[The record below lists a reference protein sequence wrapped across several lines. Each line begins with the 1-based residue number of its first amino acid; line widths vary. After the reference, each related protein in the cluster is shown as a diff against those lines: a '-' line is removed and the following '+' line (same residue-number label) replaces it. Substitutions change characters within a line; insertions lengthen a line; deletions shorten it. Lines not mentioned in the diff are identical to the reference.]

1 MSKKF
6 LYLLQIVVVVIIQN
20 LLYSSVYAQDI
31 KKTISLQQAILS
43 ALENNK
49 NIQLAK
55 IEERIAAANFKQT
68 NAIYLPQINLSYTAL
83 NSNNPLNAFGFKLQQ
98 RLVSQADFNPELL
111 NHPTNIS
118 DFSTKLEIQQPILN
132 FDLLYSRKAALK
144 QTEIYKFKTQRTKE
158 YLTYLVKKAFQQ
170 LELSYEAVDVLEN
183 ALQTSKAVYKYAND
197 HYQQGIIQKTD
208 VLNAQVYIATI
219 EKDVANAKSNIANA
233 SDLLSNLMG
242 NTLGALYVI
251 SEDDTLPEKINSTN
265 QKISSNRAD
274 FVATQKAVEANNLMI
289 DSYKKSYLPKVN
301 AFGNYQL
308 NDNKILGFGANSY
321 LAGIQISWNV
331 FNGNRTKNQI
341 VTQTLESSKLS
352 QNLAKQI
359 EEGELE
365 LNKTQ
370 RDFEAGLFE
379 IKQHEAAVE
388 YATEALR
395 IIKNRY
401 QQGLVNTTEVLTSAS
416 QLLQQKF
423 ALVQSIHR
431 VNDTKAYIEFLT
443 SN

>member
-6 LYLLQIVVVVIIQN
+6 LYVLQIVVVVIIQN
-20 LLYSSVYAQDI
+20 LLYSSIYAQDI
-31 KKTISLQQAILS
+31 KKTISLQQAISS

-49 NIQLAK
+49 NIQIAK

-68 NAIYLPQINLSYTAL
+68 NAIYLPQINLSYTAI
-83 NSNNPLNAFGFKLQQ
+83 NSNNPLNVFGFKLQQ

-111 NHPTNIS
+111 NHPTNKS

-132 FDLLYSRKAALK
+132 LDLLYSRKAALK

-158 YLTYLVKKAFQQ
+158 YLTYLVKKAYQQ

-251 SEDDTLPEKINSTN
+251 SKDDFLFEKINSTN

-274 FVATQKAVEANNLMI
+274 FVTTQKAVEANNLMI
-289 DSYKKSYLPKVN
+289 DSYKKNYLPKVN

-308 NDNKILGFGANSY
+308 NDNKIMGFGANSY

-331 FNGNRTKNQI
+331 FNGNKTKTQI
-341 VTQTLESSKLS
+341 ATQTLESSKLS

-379 IKQHEAAVE
+379 IKQHEVAVE
-388 YATEALR
+388 YAAEALR

-401 QQGLVNTTEVLTSAS
+401 QQGLVNTTDVLTSAS

-423 ALVQSIHR
+423 ALVQSIYH
-431 VNDTKAYIEFLT
+431 VKDKKAYIEFLT